1 MKIGVLAMQGAFH
14 EHIAILKKL
23 NVETIVIRNK
33 EHLKDI
39 NGIIL
44 PGGESTAIGK
54 LIVDT
59 DIKDML
65 KDLVISEI
73 PVWGTCAGMI
83 LLANKISGED
93 YTHLSTMDIEVVR
106 NAYGKQLGSFRTKSK
121 VKNLGDDID
130 MVFIR
135 APYIKSIGKNVEIL
149 SVVDENIVSAREK
162 NMLVTSFHP
171 ELTNDLRFHKYFVNM
186 VDKNNRSIVN
196 NRLIVNNI

>member
-73 PVWGTCAGMI
+73 PVWGTCAG
-83 LLANKISGED
+83 
-93 YTHLSTMDIEVVR
+93 
-106 NAYGKQLGSFRTKSK
+106 
-121 VKNLGDDID
+121 
-130 MVFIR
+130 
-135 APYIKSIGKNVEIL
+135 
-149 SVVDENIVSAREK
+149 
-162 NMLVTSFHP
+162 
-171 ELTNDLRFHKYFVNM
+171 
-186 VDKNNRSIVN
+186 
-196 NRLIVNNI
+196 